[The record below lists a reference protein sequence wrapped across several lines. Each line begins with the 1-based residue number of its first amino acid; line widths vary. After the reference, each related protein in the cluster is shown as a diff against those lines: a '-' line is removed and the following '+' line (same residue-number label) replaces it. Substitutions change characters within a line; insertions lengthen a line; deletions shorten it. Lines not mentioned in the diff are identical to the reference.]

1 MAIGFDV
8 DLNEIQQWVGRWND
22 QLPEA
27 KQLLNLL
34 GAVEVDL
41 NTISS
46 SPGFAIEAFLGPDA
60 GVLLMLRAAVSDLSS
75 KLNASVTQWEQDAA
89 TLARCQEEYELAEAA
104 ALDGVN
110 SVTQF
115 AEFQAP
121 GTKAD
126 PNKIYKI
133 LSQYSTTD
141 PNSQKAKDRQQ
152 LIDGAQ
158 DIVSASPDSVAK
170 TITDTGPDWASWAQ
184 GIYTD
189 PPKPQPPAAVN
200 PPGAEFGEGGGSGS
214 TTTDS

>member
-1 MAIGFDV
+1 MAIGFEV
-8 DLNEIQQWVGRWND
+8 DLKEIQQWVGRWND

-34 GAVEVDL
+34 GAVDADL
-41 NTISS
+41 NTINS
-46 SPGFAIEAFLGPDA
+46 SPGFETEELLGPDG
-60 GVLLMLRAAVSDLSS
+60 GVLLLLQAAVSDVSS
-75 KLNASVTQWEQDAA
+75 KLKASVTQWEQDAA

-121 GTKAD
+121 GTESS
-126 PNKIYKI
+126 PNKIYEI
-133 LSQYSTTD
+133 LSRYSTTD
-141 PNSQKAKDRQQ
+141 PDSQKAEDRRN
-152 LIDGAQ
+152 LINGAQ
-158 DIVSASPDSVAK
+158 DIISASPDSVAK
-170 TITDTGPDWASWAQ
+170 TVTDTGPDWASWAQ

-189 PPKPQPPAAVN
+189 PPKPQPAAPVN